1 MIGGRELVAIGPRG
15 ADVLFLCG
23 RRPSVMLAREIFLRG
38 GRTRGDAAAAA
49 VVADV
54 GVVDD
59 DIPLINIV
67 YDRDVY
73 IVDAAVIE
81 KIAAAPVAAGVADAG
96 ITETVVDATV
106 EADLRSP
113 VTGVPDVGA
122 AIPAPVARGPEKSN
136 RGRLDPSSRHPK
148 ISAIIAV
155 APISR
160 RPDVAGFGANGLG
173 VNGQGGRSN
182 RDREKNLRRSD
193 GRNGQCKWNR
203 EKSCGYQERARYSKK
218 VERAV
223 DIRNAHVSHLGR
235 SVMLREIVRGEMECG
250 DTVKALKERKV
261 YVREWKRDR
270 GGQVL

>member
-1 MIGGRELVAIGPRG
+1 
-15 ADVLFLCG
+15 
-23 RRPSVMLAREIFLRG
+23 VMLARESFLRG
-38 GRTRGDAAAAA
+38 CRTRGDAAAAA

-54 GVVDD
+54 RVVDH
-59 DIPLINIV
+59 DIPLINVV

-73 IVDAAVIE
+73 IVDTAVIE

-96 ITETVVDATV
+96 ITETVVDAAV

-113 VTGVPDVGA
+113 VAGVPDVGA
-122 AIPAPVARGPEKSN
+122 AIPAPVARRPEKSN
-136 RGRLDPSSRHPK
+136 RGRFDPSSRHPK

-155 APISR
+155 APISG
-160 RPDVAGFGANGLG
+160 RPDVTRFRANGLR

-193 GRNGQCKWNR
+193 GRDGQCKWNR
-203 EKSCGYQERARYSKK
+203 EKSCGYQERARDAKK

-223 DIRNAHVSHLGR
+223 DIRNAHLSHLAR
-235 SVMLREIVRGEMECG
+235 RVMLRKIVRGEMECG
-250 DTVKALKERKV
+250 DTVKALKERRG
-261 YVREWKRDR
+261 YVMEWKRDP